1 MIYKRVL
8 QIVMI
13 LSCGFAAFG
22 QGIFPCTAA
31 SPYPQPMPVQNDT
44 STGTTLFK
52 LADISSGNAILSSHS
67 NNAGAIGVVVAG
79 AGTSGTACVAYAG
92 PTPLYV
98 DGTTTAGD
106 CVVRSSTTDG
116 EGHDT
121 GSACTTYPASGEF
134 IGVVMQASTGANS
147 LSVILYR
154 GAFTPATGGATTNQN
169 IRTIT
174 AVFDGGGS
182 ALTGPQT
189 SCSHVNYAGTIN
201 QIVMVADVSGT
212 ATVQVETVSYA
223 SYTGPSSASDI
234 SSGGETMT
242 SAVKKKDSTLT
253 GWTTSLSADTVVCVV
268 LTSPATLTKLSVDV
282 KVAAN

>member
-1 MIYKRVL
+1 MIRLLPVFL
-8 QIVMI
+8 LA
-13 LSCGFAAFG
+13 LSAYG
-22 QGIFPCTAA
+22 QGIFPCTAS
-31 SPYPQPMPVQNDT
+31 SPYPQPMPLQNDT
-44 STGTTLFK
+44 TTGTTLYK
-52 LADISSGNAILSSHS
+52 LADISSGNAIISNHS

-98 DGTTTAGD
+98 DGTTTAGH

-121 GSACTTYPASGEF
+121 GAACTSYPASGEF
-134 IGVVMQASTGANS
+134 VGVVMAASTGADS
-147 LSVILYR
+147 LSVVLYR

-182 ALTGPQT
+182 ALSGTT
-189 SCSHVNYAGTIN
+189 TRCTHVNFAGTI
-201 QIVMVADVSGT
+201 QEFTMISDVSGN
-212 ATVQVETVSYA
+212 ATVDVLTVAYG
-223 SYTGPSSASDI
+223 SYTGPASASSITD
-234 SSGGETMT
+234 SHTPSMT
-242 SAVKKKDSTLT
+242 SAAKFQDSTLT
-253 GWTTSLSADTVVCVV
+253 SWTTSLSANTVVCFT
-268 LTSPATLTKLSVDV
+268 LSSPATVTWVAANI